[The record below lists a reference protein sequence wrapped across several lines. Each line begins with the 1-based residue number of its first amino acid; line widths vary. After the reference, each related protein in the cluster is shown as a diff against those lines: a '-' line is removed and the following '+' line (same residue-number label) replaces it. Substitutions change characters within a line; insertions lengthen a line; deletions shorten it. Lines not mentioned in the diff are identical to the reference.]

1 MAQRI
6 AVFNRARFNEILGEL
21 SVIKKAATKVRSG
34 AQKADVSR
42 RNLLRGA
49 GIAGAAALVAACD
62 SGTDTAAVGG
72 PAVLSKKR
80 NLKMVTSWPKNFP
93 GMGTGAERLA
103 RRIES
108 LSDGQINI
116 KVYAAGELV
125 GGLEC
130 FDAVSEGKADIYHAA
145 EYYWQGKSPAFNF
158 FAAVPMG
165 LTANEMTAWIR
176 FGGGQELWDELS
188 GKFNIKPLLGGNTG
202 VQMGGW
208 FQKDMNSIEDFQGL
222 RIRMPGL
229 GGEVMRKIGATPVT
243 KQGGELFQALSQGNI
258 DATEWVGPWNDL
270 AFGFHT
276 IVKKYYYP
284 GIHEP
289 GTALGLGTNL
299 DLWQDM
305 SAKERNIIENAAMAE
320 NDYMYSDFNA
330 NNSRAL
336 DTLVNEHGVEL
347 LRFSDEILARLATV
361 SAEVVADAAKAD
373 ELTKRVY
380 DSFMEARRG
389 SIRWGA
395 ISEQA
400 FMHARSL
407 AEA

>member
-1 MAQRI
+1 LTK
-6 AVFNRARFNEILGEL
+6 RAD
-21 SVIKKAATKVRSG
+21 TKTNTSNL
-34 AQKADVSR
+34 SR

-49 GIAGAAALVAACD
+49 GIAGAAALVTACD
-62 SGTDTAAVGG
+62 TGANSNTSGA
-72 PAVLSKKR
+72 PAILGKKR
-80 NLKMVTSWPKNFP
+80 TLKMVTSWPKNFP

-103 RRIES
+103 KRIEN

-130 FDAVSEGKADIYHAA
+130 FDAVSEGKADMYHAA

-165 LTANEMTAWIR
+165 MTANEMTAWIR

-188 GKFNIKPLLGGNTG
+188 AGFNIKPLLGGNTG
-202 VQMGGW
+202 TQMGGW
-208 FQKDMNSIEDFQGL
+208 FKKDINSIEDFQGL

-229 GGEVMRKIGATPVT
+229 GGEVMRRVGATPVT

-270 AFGFHT
+270 AFGFYT

-289 GTALGLGTNL
+289 GTALALGTNL
-299 DLWQDM
+299 ELWQDI
-305 SAKERNIIENAAMAE
+305 SPRERTIIENAAMAE
-320 NDYMYSDFNA
+320 NDYMHADFNA
-330 NNSRAL
+330 NNARAL
-336 DTLVNEHGVEL
+336 ATLINKHGVEL
-347 LRFSDEILARLATV
+347 KKFSDDILIKLATV

-373 ELTKRVY
+373 PFTKRVF
-380 DSFMEARRG
+380 DSFMTARQG

>member
-1 MAQRI
+1 VTKNA
-6 AVFNRARFNEILGEL
+6 ASENE
-21 SVIKKAATKVRSG
+21 KAAQPSG
-34 AQKADVSR
+34 TGQKTGPSR

-62 SGTDTAAVGG
+62 SGAKTENAGG
-72 PAVLSKKR
+72 PAILSKKR
-80 NLKMVTSWPKNFP
+80 TLKMVTSWPKNFP
-93 GMGTGAERLA
+93 GTGTGAVRLA
-103 RRIES
+103 RRIEE

-125 GGLEC
+125 GALEC
-130 FDAVSEGKADIYHAA
+130 FDAVSEGKADMYHAA

-176 FGGGQELWDELS
+176 FGGGQGLWDELS
-188 GKFNIKPLLGGNTG
+188 GGFNVKPLLGGNTG
-202 VQMGGW
+202 TQMGGW
-208 FQKDMNSIEDFQGL
+208 FQKEINSIEDFQGL

-229 GGEVMRKIGATPVT
+229 GGEVMRRVGATPVT
-243 KQGGELFQALSQGNI
+243 KQVGEIFQALSQGNI
-258 DATEWVGPWNDL
+258 DATEWIGPWNDL

-299 DLWQDM
+299 NLWQDF
-305 SAKERNIIENAAMAE
+305 SAKERNIFENAAMAE
-320 NDYMYSDFNA
+320 NDYMYSEFNA
-330 NNSRAL
+330 NNAHAL
-336 DTLVNEHGVEL
+336 DTLINEHGVEL
-347 LRFSDEILARLATV
+347 LRFSDAILEKLALV
-361 SAEVVADAAKAD
+361 SAEVVADAANAD

-380 DSFMEARRG
+380 ESFMEARRG
-389 SIRWGA
+389 SMRWGS

-400 FMHARSL
+400 FMNARSL
-407 AEA
+407 AGA

>member
-1 MAQRI
+1 MT
-6 AVFNRARFNEILGEL
+6 N
-21 SVIKKAATKVRSG
+21 KATKSASTSTGKTNVN
-34 AQKADVSR
+34 R
-42 RNLLRGA
+42 RNILRGA
-49 GIAGAAALVAACD
+49 GIASAAALVAACD
-62 SGTDTAAVGG
+62 TGTSPKGA
-72 PAVLSKKR
+72 PALLGKKR
-80 NLKMVTSWPKNFP
+80 QLKMVTSWPKNFP

-103 RRIES
+103 KRIET
-108 LSDGQINI
+108 LSDNQIKV

-130 FDAVSEGKADIYHAA
+130 FDAVSSGKADMYHAA
-145 EYYWQGKSPAFNF
+145 EYYWQGKSSAFNF

-165 LTANEMTAWIR
+165 MTANEMNAWIR
-176 FGGGQELWDELS
+176 FGGGQALWDELS
-188 GKFNIKPLLGGNTG
+188 AKFNIKPFPGGNTG
-202 VQMGGW
+202 TQMGGW
-208 FQKDMNSIEDFQGL
+208 YQKNINSVEDFQGL

-229 GGEVMRKIGATPVT
+229 GGEVMRRIGATPVT

-258 DATEWVGPWNDL
+258 DATEWIGPWNDL

-289 GTALGLGTNL
+289 GTTLSFGTNL
-299 DLWQDM
+299 DLWQDF
-305 SAKERNIIENAAMAE
+305 SAKERSIFENASMAE
-320 NDYMYSDFNA
+320 NEYMYSEFNA
-330 NNSRAL
+330 NNARAL

-347 LRFSDEILARLATV
+347 LEFSDEILARLASI
-361 SAEVVADAAKAD
+361 SAEVVAEAGKAD
-373 ELTKRVY
+373 DLSKRIY
-380 DSFMEARRG
+380 QSFMEARKG